1 MALIPA
7 GYAAVLRRR
16 EMRTLLG
23 GYGVSLLGDGMSVV
37 SVAALALRIGA
48 GPHRALIVGAS
59 VAAYSLPAVL
69 GALAARRWLGH
80 LPSRRLALVDCA
92 LRAPALGAIPVARA
106 LGVLSPALYI
116 VLLGLASLLLSWGFA
131 GRYSMMGELTEP
143 GTRLAANSLMTSLD
157 SLAVVVG
164 PAVAGAVIS
173 VADPSVLIA
182 VDALSYVALGLALR
196 RLPQA
201 TVAADP
207 AERRARARGWQFLR
221 SNPQLLTLLL
231 LSLGFF
237 FLYGPVEVA
246 LPVFV
251 AEHHT
256 TSVLGAY
263 WAVFGLGALAGGLA
277 AGALRRLPLWTTL
290 VAVVAGWGL
299 SLMVFGA
306 TSALVPTLV
315 AFGVGGAIWGP
326 YPALSFTLFQDQ
338 TPPSQLTAVF
348 AARSA
353 VLVAAA
359 PLGTALG
366 GPLTALLGAGP
377 TLLASGAA
385 TVALAVAASPLTRR
399 DRRLVADPQSTA
411 TWRGA

>member
-1 MALIPA
+1 MTLIPA
-7 GYAAVLRRR
+7 GYARVLRQR

-23 GYGVSLLGDGMSVV
+23 GYAASLLGDGMSVV

-48 GPHRALIVGAS
+48 GPHRSLVVGAS
-59 VAAYSLPAVL
+59 VAAYSLPAVV
-69 GALAARRWLGH
+69 GAFAARRWLAH
-80 LPSRRLALVDCA
+80 LPSRRLALLDCA

-106 LGVLSPALYI
+106 FGLLSPALYI
-116 VLLGLASLLLSWGFA
+116 TLLALASLLLSWGFA
-131 GRYSMMGELTEP
+131 GRYSMIGELTEP
-143 GTRLAANSLMTSLD
+143 GSRLAANSLMTSLD

-164 PAVAGAVIS
+164 PAVAGALIA
-173 VADPSVLIA
+173 VADPSVPIA
-182 VDALSYVALGLALR
+182 VDAVSYLALALALR
-196 RLPQA
+196 RLP
-201 TVAADP
+201 VAARAVDP
-207 AERRARARGWQFLR
+207 SAARAGSAGWQVLR
-221 SNPQLLTLLL
+221 RNPQLLTLLV

-251 AEHHT
+251 VEHHA

-263 WAVFGLGALAGGLA
+263 WATFGLGALVGGLA

-290 VAVVAGWGL
+290 VAVVAGWGA
-299 SLMVFGA
+299 SLTVFGA

-315 AFGVGGAIWGP
+315 AFGVGGLIWGP
-326 YPALSFTLFQDQ
+326 YPALSFTLFQDE
-338 TPPSQLTAVF
+338 TPPAQLTAVF

-366 GPLTALLGAGP
+366 GPLTAALGAGR
-377 TLLASGAA
+377 TLLVSGVA
-385 TVALAVAASPLTRR
+385 TVALAMAASPLIRR
-399 DRRLVADPQSTA
+399 DRVPAGGP
-411 TWRGA
+411 